1 MANDQTE
8 KLQVK
13 IDTHHC
19 QWSSE
24 EIAKFEE
31 GLAALRRMTE
41 NFPVADLHVLVSFR
55 TRNNDYSVKTS
66 LILPGTTLVASDHD
80 DMALTAAERCVDN
93 LMRKVKDYKDRLGN
107 VPERQ
112 KAEKGTRR
120 ELQPTADSDPAA
132 VESAVQT
139 GDYAAFRDITQGYD
153 EPLRQHVGRWV
164 ERDPATDAAIG
175 RLFTIAD
182 VVEEVFLTAFETYD
196 DRPHGLRF
204 GNWLDSLIDPAVKE
218 LLRHP
223 EELESVSLART
234 LQGVEPTREEK

>member
-1 MANDQTE
+1 MANHRSGN
-8 KLQVK
+8 LQVK

-19 QWSSE
+19 QLSPE
-24 EIAKFEE
+24 EVAKFQD

-55 TRNNDYSVKTS
+55 TRNYEHSVKTS
-66 LILPGTTLVASDHD
+66 LILPGATLVASDYD
-80 DMALTAAERCVDN
+80 VMALAAAERCVDN

-120 ELQPTADSDPAA
+120 ELQPTADPDPAA
-132 VESAVQT
+132 IESAVQT
-139 GDYAAFRDITQGYD
+139 GDYAAFRDITQGYE

-164 ERDPATDAAIG
+164 ERDPVADAAIG
-175 RLFTIAD
+175 TRFTIAD

-196 DRPHGLRF
+196 DRPQGLRF
-204 GNWLDSLIDPAVKE
+204 GDWLDSLVDPAVKE

-234 LQGVEPTREEK
+234 LQGVAVTREEK

>member
-1 MANDQTE
+1 MDTFG

-13 IDTHHC
+13 IDTRHC
-19 QWSSE
+19 NLSRE
-24 EIAKFEE
+24 EIAKFHE
-31 GLAALRRMTE
+31 GLAALGRATE
-41 NFPVADLHVLVSFR
+41 NFPVADLHLLVSFR
-55 TRNNDYSVKTS
+55 TRNSEYSVKTS

-80 DMALTAAERCVDN
+80 PMALAAAERCVDN
-93 LMRKVKDYKDRLGN
+93 LMRKLRDYKDRLGN

-120 ELQPTADSDPAA
+120 ELQPTADPDPAA
-132 VESAVQT
+132 IESAVQT
-139 GDYAAFRDITQGYD
+139 GDYAAFRDITQGYE

-164 ERDPATDAAIG
+164 KRDPAADAAIG
-175 RLFTIAD
+175 TRFTIAD

-196 DRPHGLRF
+196 DRPQGLRL
-204 GNWLDSLIDPAVKE
+204 GDWLDSLIDPAVKE

-234 LQGVEPTREEK
+234 LQGVAPTREEK